1 MNVLKYWI
9 DKEDLNNKYINSK
22 FNYIDEYGEK
32 IWEQL
37 GLLIHNNYTTTL
49 PLYSAYKLL
58 EYEEFFYIFN
68 LSYYMNKYN
77 EKCYLILDKQFYI
90 PFIEFIFDI
99 TLKNSNNELFGKYI
113 DNEIKLKNEI
123 IKKENFKNKVYEIKE
138 SIISK
143 LRNSNSIDFNEIFN
157 LIYRMHY
164 QDLECIL
171 NKIETVK
178 NINNTKIYKN
188 ILKNTIMNKY
198 LLDNQIFEKYLF
210 KIDYKKE

>member
-1 MNVLKYWI
+1 M
-9 DKEDLNNKYINSK
+9 
-22 FNYIDEYGEK
+22 
-32 IWEQL
+32 
-37 GLLIHNNYTTTL
+37 
-49 PLYSAYKLL
+49 
-58 EYEEFFYIFN
+58 
-68 LSYYMNKYN
+68 
-77 EKCYLILDKQFYI
+77 
-90 PFIEFIFDI
+90 
-99 TLKNSNNELFGKYI
+99 
-113 DNEIKLKNEI
+113 
-123 IKKENFKNKVYEIKE
+123 FKNKVYEIKE